1 LGLKSGLLRRTIAAL
16 PTEFKE
22 NPMLANQ
29 EHLSKV
35 AKTSIDAQLKSMHE
49 LANQAL
55 HSVTE
60 LVELNIATAKESL
73 SQTSAAAAQ
82 MLAAKDAQ
90 ALIDATSAQAQ
101 PGAEKALAYARH
113 MASIMAKAQ
122 AEFTSATE
130 TRIGQ
135 STRQINQLIDEMSKS
150 APAGSENV
158 ITLLKASVANT
169 NAAIEQMVKGSKQ
182 ALATMESG
190 FEEISNQMSAAKPS
204 RAKK

>member
-1 LGLKSGLLRRTIAAL
+1 
-16 PTEFKE
+16 
-22 NPMLANQ
+22 MLANTEQ
-29 EHLSKV
+29 LTKV
-35 AKTSIDAQLKSMHE
+35 AKNSIDAQMKAMHD

-55 HSVTE
+55 QSVTE

-73 SQTSAAAAQ
+73 AQTSATAAQ

-113 MASIMAKAQ
+113 MAAIVAKAQ
-122 AEFTSATE
+122 ADFTHATE

-135 STRQINQLIDEMSKS
+135 TTRQINQMIDEMSKS
-150 APAGSENV
+150 APAGSESAIN
-158 ITLLKASVANT
+158 LLKASVNNT
-169 NAAIEQMVKGSKQ
+169 NAAIEQMVKGGKQ

-190 FEEISNQMSAAKPS
+190 FEEITSQLSANAPS
-204 RAKK
+204 RSKK

>member
-1 LGLKSGLLRRTIAAL
+1 
-16 PTEFKE
+16 
-22 NPMLANQ
+22 MLANQ

-35 AKTSIDAQLKSMHE
+35 AKSSIDAQLKAMHE

-135 STRQINQLIDEMSKS
+135 TTRQINQLIDDMSKS

-190 FEEISNQMSAAKPS
+190 FEEISSQMSAAKPS